1 MRVSVDTVLAHAG
14 PEDLP
19 PPFTW
24 LRLLTEW
31 AFQPLLAA
39 VVALVGLGYLWG
51 VVVLRRRGDSWPV
64 GRTISFVGLGLGSL
78 VVATQSAIGAYDT
91 VLVSVH
97 MVQHMILTMISPVFL
112 ALGAPVTLALRTFR
126 PRPRRR
132 LLSVLHSRVAKV
144 LSFPV
149 VAGAIFVANPWVL
162 YFTPL
167 YEASLRNPLLHDLQH
182 AHFLLVGC
190 LFFWPLLGTDPVPGR
205 VDYPIRLIVVF
216 ATLPFHAFLGLTI
229 MGQRPLLAQDWYAEL
244 DRGWPPSATVDQ
256 EWAGGIL
263 WSSGDLVGLLFFFVL
278 FAQWLRS
285 SRREAEREDRRLDR
299 LEAEA
304 RRASG
309 SVTSV
314 RAAEPAV
321 APERLAGEV
330 PIGSIE
336 TVPAPILP
344 PTNERAADD
353 DHPARDGAQS
363 ARLQR

>member
-1 MRVSVDTVLAHAG
+1 MLAHAG
-14 PEDLP
+14 RDDLP

-31 AFQPLLAA
+31 TFQPLLA
-39 VVALVGLGYLWG
+39 VAIALAGAAYLGG
-51 VVVLRRRGDSWPV
+51 VVVLHRRGDRWPV
-64 GRTISFVGLGLGSL
+64 GRTFAFVGLGLGSL
-78 VVATQSAIGAYDT
+78 VVATQSAIGAYDS

-112 ALGAPVTLALRTFR
+112 ALGAPVTMALRTWR
-126 PRPRRR
+126 PRPRRV

-144 LSFPV
+144 LAFPV
-149 VAGAIFVANPWVL
+149 VAGTIFVVNPWVL

-182 AHFLLVGC
+182 GHFLLVGC
-190 LFFWPLLGTDPVPGR
+190 LFFWPLLGIDPVPGR
-205 VDYPIRLIVVF
+205 VDYPIRMLVIF

-244 DRGWPPSATVDQ
+244 DRGWPPSPALDQ

-263 WSSGDLVGLLFFFVL
+263 WSSGDLIGLLIFFVL

-299 LEAEA
+299 LEAEEFEAAA
-304 RRASG
+304 RPRVGA
-309 SVTSV
+309 T
-314 RAAEPAV
+314 PM
-321 APERLAGEV
+321 
-330 PIGSIE
+330 GSIE
-336 TVPAPILP
+336 RVPIPD
-344 PTNERAADD
+344 ESR
-353 DHPARDGAQS
+353 
-363 ARLQR
+363 QRG